1 MPWQEVSTMSL
12 RREFVTLAMRA
23 DANVAELCR
32 RFGISRKTGYAC
44 LQRFA
49 SGGAEALREVT
60 RRPHTSPTRTPAS
73 IEQALIELR
82 QAHPAWGARKL
93 LRRLRDLGHERLPA
107 PSTAQAILK
116 RSGCIAAHESA
127 KHTAF
132 TRFERE
138 QPNSLWQMDFKG
150 HFGLADGSRCHALTV
165 LDDHARFSLGL
176 RACTNEQGLT
186 VREELSAI
194 FERYGLPDSIGTD
207 NGPPWGDGPAQPYT
221 SLTVWLIRC
230 GIRVWHSRPYHP
242 QTLGKDE
249 RFHRTLKAEVL
260 ARERLADRRAAQRRF
275 DAWRDIYNFERPH
288 DALDGNTPATRYR
301 PSTRSFTALLPP
313 IEYAA
318 ECRVRRVDQS
328 GNLSFQGIRV
338 HLSKAFRGQPIG
350 LRATTTDGVW
360 DAYFCHQKVKT
371 IDLRELKSVT

>member
-1 MPWQEVSTMSL
+1 MSL
-12 RREFVTLAMRA
+12 RREFVTLAMQP

-44 LQRFA
+44 LQRFTA
-49 SGGAEALREVT
+49 SGAKALRDGS
-60 RRPHTSPTRTPAS
+60 RRPHRSPTRTPAS
-73 IEQALIELR
+73 LEQALLRLR

-93 LRRLRDLGHERLPA
+93 LRRLRDLGHEQLPA

-116 RSGCIAAHESA
+116 RSGCIAPEQST

-132 TRFERE
+132 ARFERE

-150 HFGLADGSRCHALTV
+150 HFGLGDGSRCHALTV

-176 RACTNEQGLT
+176 RACANEQGLT

-207 NGPPWGDGPAQPYT
+207 NGPPWGDGPGQPYT

-260 ARERLADRRAAQRRF
+260 ARERLADQRAAQRRF
-275 DAWRDIYNFERPH
+275 DAWREVYNFERPH

-301 PSTRSFTALLPP
+301 PSTRSFCRLLPP

-318 ECRVRRVDQS
+318 DCQVRRVDQS
-328 GNLSFQGIRV
+328 GNLSFHGIRL
-338 HLSKAFRGQPIG
+338 HISKAFYGQPIG

-371 IDLRELKSVT
+371 IDLREFKSVT